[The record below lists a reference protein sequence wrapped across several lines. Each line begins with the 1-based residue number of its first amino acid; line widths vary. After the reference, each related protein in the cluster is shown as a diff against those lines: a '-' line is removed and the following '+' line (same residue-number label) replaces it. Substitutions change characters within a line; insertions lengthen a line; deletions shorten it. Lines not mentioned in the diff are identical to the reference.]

1 MVLNTED
8 RGMQERIGVIGL
20 GRMGRALAARL
31 AGQGAPVAGWT
42 RSGGDPGIAGVVLA
56 SRLEDVVSASDIL
69 LLSLFDDAAVRDIL
83 AHLAACDLSGRLI
96 VETSTVSPAVV
107 REAAPAIEA
116 AGGRLID
123 APISGGPE
131 MVAAGT
137 IGLYLG
143 GAEADV
149 ARFAPVAAA
158 LSSRVVPVGGLGSGH
173 AAKIVNNAA
182 MGGVWQAKIESF
194 RLGARL
200 GLDLET
206 MLGIMERSPA
216 TAPAFRDR
224 IPKMTGADPTVG
236 FPVAGVVKDQTLFLA
251 VAAEAGVE
259 LPALAAAYE
268 NFRAAAE
275 AGHAEADLAVV
286 IPVRTA
292 AP

>member
-1 MVLNTED
+1 MD
-8 RGMQERIGVIGL
+8 DRIGIIGL
-20 GRMGRALAARL
+20 GRMGQALAARL
-31 AGQGAPVAGWT
+31 VGQGARVTGWT
-42 RSGGDPGIAGVVLA
+42 RRGISGAEAQALGIGAAGDLAGLVA
-56 SRLEDVVSASDIL
+56 ASDIIL
-69 LLSLFDDAAVRDIL
+69 TSLFDDAAVRDIL
-83 AHLAACDLSGRLI
+83 ARLAALDLSGRLI

-137 IGLYLG
+137 IGLYVG

-149 ARFAPVAAA
+149 ARFAPLAAQ
-158 LSSRVVPVGGLGSGH
+158 LSSRVVTVGGLGAGH

-251 VAAEAGVE
+251 VAAEAGVT
-259 LPALAAAYE
+259 LPALAAACE
-268 NFRAAAE
+268 NFRAVAE
-275 AGHAEADLAVV
+275 AGHAEDDLAVV

>member
-1 MVLNTED
+1 
-8 RGMQERIGVIGL
+8 MQERIGVIGL
-20 GRMGRALAARL
+20 GRMGGALARRL
-31 AGQGAPVAGWT
+31 AGQGMPVTGWT
-42 RSGGDPGIAGVVLA
+42 RSGGDPGIAGLVLA
-56 SRLEDVVSASDIL
+56 PRLEEAVAASDIL
-69 LLSLFDDAAVRDIL
+69 LLSLFDDAAVREML
-83 AHLAACDLSGRLI
+83 ARLARLDLAGRLI

-137 IGLYLG
+137 VGLYLG

-149 ARFAPVAAA
+149 ARFAPVGVR
-158 LSSRVVPVGGLGSGH
+158 LSSRVVPVGGLGAGH

-182 MGGVWQAKIESF
+182 MGGAWQAMIESF

-206 MLGIMERSPA
+206 MLAIMERSPA

-224 IPKMTGADPTVG
+224 IPKMNGADPTVG
-236 FPVAGVVKDQTLFLA
+236 FPVAGVVKDQALFLA

-268 NFRAAAE
+268 NFRELAE
-275 AGHAEADLAVV
+275 AGHAGADLAIV